1 MWTGCGWHKLKEWCP
16 RNYLRICLP
25 CWFWRRGFLS
35 HNLWCNYM
43 SVTLVWIKKVF
54 VTQEKS
60 ERSNWSLPHC
70 EVSRFYLQT
79 KNLKIQN
86 FTASLSV
93 RIISQLQTLTAV
105 SKIVYSS
112 HILQF
117 LFYTFEFQRLFL
129 QFSQPPPIL
138 QKGTPTPV
146 LHSHTGGTRFLFS
159 SDEDDF

>member
-1 MWTGCGWHKLKEWCP
+1 
-16 RNYLRICLP
+16 
-25 CWFWRRGFLS
+25 
-35 HNLWCNYM
+35 M

-93 RIISQLQTLTAV
+93 RIISQFQTLSAV
-105 SKIVYSS
+105 RRAFFLISKIVYSS

-117 LFYTFEFQRLFL
+117 LFSTFEFQRLLL

-159 SDEDDF
+159 SNEDDF